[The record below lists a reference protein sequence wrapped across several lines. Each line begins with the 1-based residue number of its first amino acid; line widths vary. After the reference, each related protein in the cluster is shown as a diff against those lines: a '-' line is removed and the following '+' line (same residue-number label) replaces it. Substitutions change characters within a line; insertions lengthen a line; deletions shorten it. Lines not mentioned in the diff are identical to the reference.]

1 MNRVTPEIKDLLDQG
16 KMQLTTAVQPSY
28 LPEQGQRM
36 ALEVSEKSGINITE
50 KIAKKIRNAK
60 MTEKDIREAIAGPDP
75 EIDPLT
81 GKPVEVPEKPK
92 PIRLSGELRAKYFS
106 ETDPKEV
113 EEIESP
119 TSAYL
124 GIMKF
129 VGVPIDE
136 KLMLE
141 RKAEAEAEMEH
152 IRQEI
157 AFIIGDVNIGSN
169 CSTNAFKNY
178 LYKDLGL
185 PVLKVTE
192 SNREAADDSTMIMLK
207 EWCDE
212 HRPELSPLFTLVQE
226 YRKWGKIK
234 STYIDGYLK
243 YKNSVTGR
251 LHPKFFALSTDTG
264 RFSCSAPNCQ
274 NMPRKTNDPIGVRN
288 FIKAPEGHLIISC
301 DYSQIELR
309 VGAHY
314 CQDAIM
320 LDTYRHGGDIH
331 AATTSVIF
339 NIPYEQATDKHAENY
354 KEHRT
359 IAKNVNF
366 GTFYGLFPRGL
377 QKTLRFKAGVE
388 KTVEECEE
396 IISNLKAGYPGL
408 TTWQEET
415 KAIAAKRKYS
425 ETRLGRRRYLP
436 NIDSDDWGRRSFAER
451 CALNT
456 PIQGTAADILKMALG
471 RIIKGLPERPW
482 LKPILQIHDELTFI
496 IPEEKLAEAVTFIK
510 DCMEPQPFPEFDLPL
525 VAEASAGP
533 TFGKMEEL
541 ED

>member
-1 MNRVTPEIKDLLDQG
+1 MITRRHRMKDEDKAALDPAKSHVVTMSISVKEGTGIMIPVAHKIGKNIDRESFLTFLRSMLMNPDWI
-16 KMQLTTAVQPSY
+16 
-28 LPEQGQRM
+28 
-36 ALEVSEKSGINITE
+36 
-50 KIAKKIRNAK
+50 KIAHNLQFEAMFSYAMGIVIQEPVYDTIAV
-60 MTEKDIREAIAGPDP
+60 TEGRHFDELDPADP
-75 EIDPLT
+75 ETIRYSCADADFALRLYHIFNNWFDRFLPRHRWI
-81 GKPVEVPEKPK
+81 VEH
-92 PIRLSGELRAKYFS
+92 
-106 ETDPKEV
+106 
-113 EEIESP
+113 IESP
-119 TSAYL
+119 TSVYL

-136 KLMLE
+136 ELMLE
-141 RKAEAEAEMEH
+141 RKAEAEAEMDH

-178 LYKDLGL
+178 LYKDLEL

-243 YKNSVTGR
+243 YKNPVTGR

-320 LDTYRHGGDIH
+320 LDTYRRGGDIH

-339 NIPYEQATDKHAENY
+339 NIPYEQ
-354 KEHRT
+354 R
-359 IAKNVNF
+359 
-366 GTFYGLFPRGL
+366 LW
-377 QKTLRFKAGVE
+377 
-388 KTVEECEE
+388 
-396 IISNLKAGYPGL
+396 ISML
-408 TTWQEET
+408 
-415 KAIAAKRKYS
+415 
-425 ETRLGRRRYLP
+425 
-436 NIDSDDWGRRSFAER
+436 
-451 CALNT
+451 
-456 PIQGTAADILKMALG
+456 
-471 RIIKGLPERPW
+471 RIIRN
-482 LKPILQIHDELTFI
+482 
-496 IPEEKLAEAVTFIK
+496 
-510 DCMEPQPFPEFDLPL
+510 
-525 VAEASAGP
+525 AGRLR
-533 TFGKMEEL
+533 KM
-541 ED
+541 

>member
-1 MNRVTPEIKDLLDQG
+1 MGIVIQEPVYDTIAASQLSQKSATEFRSLSESGLKTLAAELCGEPLPSFSDVTEGRHFDELDP
-16 KMQLTTAVQPSY
+16 A
-28 LPEQGQRM
+28 
-36 ALEVSEKSGINITE
+36 
-50 KIAKKIRNAK
+50 
-60 MTEKDIREAIAGPDP
+60 DP
-75 EIDPLT
+75 ETIRYSCADADFALRLYHIFNNWFDRFLPRHRWI
-81 GKPVEVPEKPK
+81 VEH
-92 PIRLSGELRAKYFS
+92 
-106 ETDPKEV
+106 
-113 EEIESP
+113 IESP
-119 TSAYL
+119 TSVYL

-136 KLMLE
+136 ELMLE
-141 RKAEAEAEMEH
+141 RKAEAEAEMDH

-178 LYKDLGL
+178 LYKDLEL

-243 YKNSVTGR
+243 YKNPVTGR

-320 LDTYRHGGDIH
+320 LDTYRRGGDIH

-339 NIPYEQATDKHAENY
+339 NIPYEQAVDKHAENY
-354 KEHRT
+354 KERRT

-388 KTVEECEE
+388 KTVDECEE

-436 NIDSDDWGRRSFAER
+436 NIDSDDWGKKSFAER

-456 PIQGTAADILKMALG
+456 PVQGTAADILKMALG

-496 IPEEKLAEAVTFIK
+496 IPQEKLEEAVAFIK
-510 DCMEPQPFPEFDLPL
+510 DCMEPQPFPAFDLPL